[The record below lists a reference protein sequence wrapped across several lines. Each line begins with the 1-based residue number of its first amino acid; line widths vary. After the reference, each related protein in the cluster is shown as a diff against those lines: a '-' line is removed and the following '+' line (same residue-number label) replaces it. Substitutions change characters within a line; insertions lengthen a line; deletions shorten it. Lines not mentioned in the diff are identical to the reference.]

1 MFKSTRKQ
9 LVAAGFLSVVVTL
22 GCDDRMPTAPTVVL
36 PPAPAPT
43 PSVAPPVVIGV
54 TPNKAPTAVPTLVA
68 IFGQRFHPE
77 STVTFGGVAGSV
89 VQMTETG
96 LTVMAPAHE
105 AGIVEIAVTNPDG
118 LVGRLAGRFTYEV
131 APTGAPSIEAVS
143 PTLGVTTGGTWVEIF
158 GTGFHFGSSVKVD
171 GVVVRSFLD
180 PEGRFGFAAPPH
192 AAGAVDVVVS
202 NPGGES
208 RLPLGFVYAPPEAF
222 NFNGEWKG
230 IADGP
235 PETLIDM
242 SFTITNNA
250 LVQITCGSVTLTPSP
265 APAVVGGQFS
275 FSGENGIALAG
286 RMLSTAMAIGEIH
299 IPPCSPSWFARKQ

>member
-118 LVGRLAGRFTYEV
+118 LDRPARGPLHLRGGAHGRTFDRGGFTDSWRHYRGNMGRDFRHRV
-131 APTGAPSIEAVS
+131 P
-143 PTLGVTTGGTWVEIF
+143 LW
-158 GTGFHFGSSVKVD
+158 
-171 GVVVRSFLD
+171 FL
-180 PEGRFGFAAPPH
+180 R
-192 AAGAVDVVVS
+192 
-202 NPGGES
+202 ES
-208 RLPLGFVYAPPEAF
+208 RRR
-222 NFNGEWKG
+222 
-230 IADGP
+230 
-235 PETLIDM
+235 
-242 SFTITNNA
+242 
-250 LVQITCGSVTLTPSP
+250 
-265 APAVVGGQFS
+265 
-275 FSGENGIALAG
+275 G
-286 RMLSTAMAIGEIH
+286 RQKLSR
-299 IPPCSPSWFARKQ
+299 S